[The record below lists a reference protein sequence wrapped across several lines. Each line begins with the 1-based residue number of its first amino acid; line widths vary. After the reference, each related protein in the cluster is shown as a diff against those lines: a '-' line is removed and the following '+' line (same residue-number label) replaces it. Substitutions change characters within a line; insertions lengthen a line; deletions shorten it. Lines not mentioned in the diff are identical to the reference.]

1 VRLGIALS
9 VGNERLPAS
18 IEVAMNKMIA
28 AASAML
34 LVLLAGCA
42 ASTMPQASDGSYQ
55 SVPAHPAA
63 PASAQASN
71 GPAE

>member
-1 VRLGIALS
+1 
-9 VGNERLPAS
+9 
-18 IEVAMNKMIA
+18 MNKMIA

-42 ASTMPQASDGSYQ
+42 ASTMPQASDGSYL

>member
-1 VRLGIALS
+1 
-9 VGNERLPAS
+9 
-18 IEVAMNKMIA
+18 MNKMIA

-42 ASTMPQASDGSYQ
+42 ASTMPQGSDGSYL

-63 PASAQASN
+63 PASAQSPGAGASD
-71 GPAE
+71 